1 MVEFI
6 ILIIFSILCCIG
18 AYVGFKERKRKS
30 DEHNAAVTTANMQ
43 KEDALSKNKPLMR
56 SNYDHL
62 KSTLN
67 IPVNCAKID
76 VETSVFGI
84 QYKAQAPVGK
94 LMLLRN
100 DFYIWYENKILNIFP
115 TEEHLTDEHIT
126 YATLPKDLANILN
139 PNDIKVFNIPVDKI
153 KHYKIVGQERSE
165 TKVRSTNDGVNI
177 KGAIIGGIIAGD
189 AGAVIGSQH
198 NKGQIVSNTEHFD
211 ERFVELYYEENGS
224 TQKMKMSITAYSL
237 LEKWIPEKEYDFVL
251 SNVSSNEPETDKFD
265 EIKKFKSLLDEG
277 IISQEEFENKKKE
290 LLGV

>member
-18 AYVGFKERKRKS
+18 AYVGFKERKRIS

-56 SNYDHL
+56 SNYEHL

-126 YATLPKDLANILN
+126 YATLPKDLANVLN

-165 TKVRSTNDGVNI
+165 TKVRSTNDGVNV

-251 SNVSSNEPETDKFD
+251 SNVSSNEPETDKFE
-265 EIKKFKSLLDEG
+265 EIKKYKSLLDEG